1 MGIAE
6 RKRRERE
13 IRTNLIRDSAAGV
26 FYRKGYHG
34 TTMEEI
40 AALAEVS
47 KATVYL
53 YFRSKEDLYFSIVEP
68 ALHSLGETLAEIA
81 GNESE
86 SADATIRRIVEATYA
101 FYLNAPDAY
110 RLISR
115 YKASEFSKLLSEN
128 KLDCLKK
135 LMRTNLMH
143 LERTLVKGVS
153 QGIFKEMDPV
163 VTAVIFWNAFMG
175 VIQYQENRMDEGR
188 SDYRKSTLDA
198 AVHLI
203 LRGLGK

>member
-6 RKRRERE
+6 RKRREKE
-13 IRTNLIRDSAAGV
+13 IRTNLIRDSAAAV
-26 FYRKGYHG
+26 FYRKGYEG
-34 TTMEEI
+34 TTMEEV

-68 ALHSLGETLAEIA
+68 ALHSLGETLAGIA

-86 SADATIRRIVEATYA
+86 PADDTILKIVEATYA
-101 FYLNAPDAY
+101 FYLNAPGAY

-115 YKASEFSKLLSEN
+115 YKASEFSKLLSEG
-128 KLDCLKK
+128 KLELLKK

-143 LERTLVKGVS
+143 LERTLVKGIS
-153 QGIFKEMDPV
+153 QGIFREVDPA

-175 VIQYQENRMDEGR
+175 VIQYQENRMEEGR

-198 AVHLI
+198 AVRLI
-203 LRGLGK
+203 LRGLGR